1 VTAPSTRSPSPV
13 VRTPHVRLPGAVPDN
28 GQVTTR
34 ERLARND
41 AVVAARARGLTWP
54 TIAERFGLE
63 ERQCRRIVDEY
74 RSDRPLPYDRD
85 PMTVIRE
92 TLEQYDA
99 LAEEAAL
106 LAEDTRHAGARLGTI
121 RTRLDSARAKLE
133 LLQLAGLVPSDLGQ
147 LGVVLD
153 AQRVA
158 ALLVDVLERHAVPD
172 RVVDEILMVVDDVPA
187 QALPA

>member
-1 VTAPSTRSPSPV
+1 
-13 VRTPHVRLPGAVPDN
+13 
-28 GQVTTR
+28 
-34 ERLARND
+34 
-41 AVVAARARGLTWP
+41 VVAARARGLTWR

>member
-1 VTAPSTRSPSPV
+1 
-13 VRTPHVRLPGAVPDN
+13 
-28 GQVTTR
+28 
-34 ERLARND
+34 
-41 AVVAARARGLTWP
+41 VVAARARGLTWR

-99 LAEEAAL
+99 AL

-121 RTRLDSARAKLE
+121 RTRLDIARAKLE

-172 RVVDEILMVVDDVPA
+172 RVVDEILMVVEDVPA